1 MEVKVTSDNFEAEVM
16 QSKIPVLI
24 DFWAPWCGPCRMLEP
39 TLKQLAAEYSGRL
52 KVCKINVDD
61 AQDLATRYS
70 IMSIPALMIV
80 EGGKVMETRVG
91 AMSKQDLEK
100 FSQPYL

>member
-1 MEVKVTSDNFEAEVM
+1 MTSDNFEAEVM

>member
-1 MEVKVTSDNFEAEVM
+1 VEVKVTSDNFEAEVM

>member
-24 DFWAPWCGPCRMLEP
+24 DFWAPWCGPCRMIEP
-39 TLKQLAAEYSGRL
+39 ALKQVAAGYVGKL
-52 KVCKINVDD
+52 KVCKVNIDET
-61 AQDLATRYS
+61 QDLATRYS

-80 EGGKVMETRVG
+80 KDGKVMETRIG